1 MANAKNILVGAARVW
16 ISAGAGPYRP
26 ALSSANFPY
35 QVADGVGTNF
45 STASASSV
53 NSFLGSTASG
63 YWRDIGYTSN
73 GVEISYEP
81 SYSDVMVDQLLDA
94 ARLFKQSVKVTMR
107 TEFDEGTLEN
117 IHVVFGQNEQFI
129 NSAGNTQDIL
139 QNASTTVGAS
149 AQHLNIQAGAIGDAP
164 TERSI
169 VFVGVAPAFQ
179 GETLA
184 QPVSATGAATAGA
197 KIDSS
202 ATIKKERVYVA
213 RRAVQTETVTHS
225 LKRDGVTVFPV
236 SFRCLPEDGAGYADA
251 TGGKTNGSEYGII
264 LDRIYG

>member
-16 ISAGAGPYRP
+16 ISAGAGQYRP
-26 ALSSANFPY
+26 ALTSTNFPY
-35 QVADGVGTNF
+35 TLADGVGTNV
-45 STASASSV
+45 ASASGNSV
-53 NSFLGSTASG
+53 NVFLGGTASG
-63 YWRDIGYTSN
+63 FWRDIGYTSN

-94 ARLFKQSVKVTMR
+94 ARLFKQAVKVTMR

-129 NSAGNTQDIL
+129 NSSGSTADIL
-139 QNASTTVGAS
+139 QDIKQSSGS
-149 AQHLNIQAGAIGDAP
+149 FQHLNIQAGAIGDAP
-164 TERSI
+164 TERSLI
-169 VFVGVAPAFQ
+169 FVGVAPGFQ

-184 QPVSATGAATAGA
+184 QPVSSSAAQTAG
-197 KIDSS
+197 STFNS
-202 ATIKKERVYVA
+202 AASIKKERVYVA

-236 SFRCLPEDGAGYADA
+236 SFRCLPEDGAGYADT

-264 LDRIYG
+264 LDRIYGA

>member
-16 ISAGAGPYRP
+16 ISAGAGQYRP
-26 ALSSANFPY
+26 ALTSANFPY
-35 QVADGVGTNF
+35 QIADGVGTNLT
-45 STASASSV
+45 TASNTSV
-53 NSFLGSTASG
+53 NVFLGSTGSG
-63 YWRDIGYTSN
+63 FWRDIGYTSN

-94 ARLFKQSVKVTMR
+94 ARLFKQAVKVTMR

-117 IHVVFGQNEQFI
+117 IHVVFGQNEQFL
-129 NSAGNTQDIL
+129 NSAGNNADIL
-139 QNASTTVGAS
+139 TDIKTTGGS

-164 TERSI
+164 TERSL
-169 VFVGVAPAFQ
+169 VFVGVAPGFQ
-179 GETLA
+179 GETIA
-184 QPVSATGAATAGA
+184 QPVSVTTSVGTGTTLNSA
-197 KIDSS
+197 

-236 SFRCLPEDGAGYADA
+236 SFRCLPEDGTGYADT

>member
-16 ISAGAGPYRP
+16 VSGGAGQYRP
-26 ALSSANFPY
+26 ALGSATFPY
-35 QVADGVGTNF
+35 QINDGVGTNY
-45 STASASSV
+45 SGASAQSV
-53 NSFLGSTASG
+53 NSFLATASG

-94 ARLFKQSVKVTMR
+94 ARLFKQAVKVTMR

-117 IHVVFGQNEQFI
+117 IHIVFGQNEQFI
-129 NSAGNTQDIL
+129 NSTGSTADIL
-139 QNASTTVGAS
+139 TDVKTTGGS

-164 TERSI
+164 TERTI
-169 VFVGVAPAFQ
+169 VLVGVAPAFQ
-179 GETLA
+179 GETIA
-184 QPVSATGAATAGA
+184 QPVSATTSVATGTTLNSAG
-197 KIDSS
+197 
-202 ATIKKERVYVA
+202 TIKKERVYVA
-213 RRAVQTETVTHS
+213 RRAVQTETVSHS

-236 SFRCLPEDGAGYADA
+236 SFRCLPEDGSGYADT